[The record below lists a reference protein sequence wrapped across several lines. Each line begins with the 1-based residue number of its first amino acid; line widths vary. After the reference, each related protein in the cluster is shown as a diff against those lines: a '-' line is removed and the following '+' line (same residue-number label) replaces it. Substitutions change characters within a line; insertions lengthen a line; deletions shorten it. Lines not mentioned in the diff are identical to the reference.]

1 MTATE
6 RATLRQLY
14 NFHGMPG
21 FFYLRSPIWML
32 LLHLILRRRYMI
44 PRFSCPRFS
53 AVHVNILTNT
63 QAKDIVFTMEQLVE
77 AAFLI
82 PIREDR
88 DVGNGATPLYTMAT
102 VDQRPVPHV

>member
-1 MTATE
+1 
-6 RATLRQLY
+6 
-14 NFHGMPG
+14 MP
-21 FFYLRSPIWML
+21 
-32 LLHLILRRRYMI
+32 
-44 PRFSCPRFS
+44 CFS

-88 DVGNGATPLYTMAT
+88 DVEMPVGYTPIHDGNG
-102 VDQRPVPHV
+102 